1 MRKPRIIFFDIDGTL
16 IDMEKKQVT
25 PLMLDTLHRLQ
36 ANGIRLAIAT
46 GRSPMTVP
54 LWDFPGVQF
63 DVLVTFNGAYCYDKN
78 RVLFASPIPAED
90 VRTLRRNAA
99 ALGRPLCVATESTLA
114 ANGNEQ
120 DLDDYFAVAKIPVP
134 VTPDFDTIASGTVYQ
149 IMMGGRK
156 DEYSRILQDVRGAK
170 IAAWWDRAV
179 DIIPAAGGKG
189 NGIAVVLQAYGIP
202 KADAMAFGDG
212 NNDLEMFGAV
222 GTCVAMANGSAD
234 LKAAATHL
242 CGSCAEDGV
251 LCTVATMAFYVLY
264 LVGFK
269 WGANG
274 YLLAIIS
281 GDLSSVLFLM
291 FTGKLWNYVEL
302 KGINKDL
309 WKQMLR
315 FSLPMIPAQISFWII
330 NASDLFFVREMC
342 SGLDGRDGN
351 AWSGLLSTGYFLPTI
366 LTTLGLIFY
375 DAWQLSAVT
384 EEEGRAK
391 FFTKIFRTYSSV
403 LFCCAA
409 GIIWLC
415 RPVMHIMKSN
425 YYYAWHFVP
434 FLVLASTCSCF
445 NQFMNSVYV
454 VNKKSTRSMITMMA
468 GAVSNCI
475 MNYFFIKWWGPVGAT
490 YASFLGL
497 ALVFTLRAIDA
508 HRMIGMQVH
517 PGRVLVNAAALVIEA
532 FVLLAETPL
541 YGLWTG
547 IITALIILY
556 NFAGVWAMARVLL
569 PKLLGRRGKA
579 LVNVIDGWI
588 APKKA

>member
-1 MRKPRIIFFDIDGTL
+1 MIFAISSFSSKLLTL
-16 IDMEKKQVT
+16 IVQPFLTYAMAEISDLGLSKILSQYANLLIPFVSMGMSNAIIRFGLDKGNSEKQVFT
-25 PLMLDTLHRLQ
+25 NGLLTILGGFGILVLCWPITQFLPDMAQYGLLIYIYVLMSCL
-36 ANGIRLAIAT
+36 
-46 GRSPMTVP
+46 
-54 LWDFPGVQF
+54 
-63 DVLVTFNGAYCYDKN
+63 
-78 RVLFASPIPAED
+78 
-90 VRTLRRNAA
+90 RTLCTQFVRSRQWNK
-99 ALGRPLCVATESTLA
+99 LVA
-114 ANGNEQ
+114 
-120 DLDDYFAVAKIPVP
+120 V
-134 VTPDFDTIASGTVYQ
+134 
-149 IMMGGRK
+149 
-156 DEYSRILQDVRGAK
+156 
-170 IAAWWDRAV
+170 
-179 DIIPAAGGKG
+179 
-189 NGIAVVLQAYGIP
+189 
-202 KADAMAFGDG
+202 
-212 NNDLEMFGAV
+212 
-222 GTCVAMANGSAD
+222 
-234 LKAAATHL
+234 
-242 CGSCAEDGV
+242 DGV

-281 GDLSSVLFLM
+281 GDLTSVLFLL

-302 KGINKDL
+302 KGINKKL
-309 WKQMLR
+309 WRQMLN

-342 SGLDGRDGN
+342 DGLDGRDRQRMERP
-351 AWSGLLSTGYFLPTI
+351 AFHRLLPAHHPDHAGPDLLRRVAAFRCDR
-366 LTTLGLIFY
+366 GGR
-375 DAWQLSAVT
+375 A
-384 EEEGRAK
+384 RAK

-517 PGRVLVNAAALVIEA
+517 PGRVLANAAALVIEA

>member
-1 MRKPRIIFFDIDGTL
+1 MHKPQIIFFDIDGTL

-242 CGSCAEDGV
+242 CGSCAEDGIYHF
-251 LCTVATMAFYVLY
+251 CAE
-264 LVGFK
+264 
-269 WGANG
+269 N
-274 YLLAIIS
+274 
-281 GDLSSVLFLM
+281 
-291 FTGKLWNYVEL
+291 
-302 KGINKDL
+302 
-309 WKQMLR
+309 
-315 FSLPMIPAQISFWII
+315 
-330 NASDLFFVREMC
+330 
-342 SGLDGRDGN
+342 
-351 AWSGLLSTGYFLPTI
+351 
-366 LTTLGLIFY
+366 GLI
-375 DAWQLSAVT
+375 
-384 EEEGRAK
+384 
-391 FFTKIFRTYSSV
+391 
-403 LFCCAA
+403 
-409 GIIWLC
+409 
-415 RPVMHIMKSN
+415 
-425 YYYAWHFVP
+425 
-434 FLVLASTCSCF
+434 
-445 NQFMNSVYV
+445 
-454 VNKKSTRSMITMMA
+454 
-468 GAVSNCI
+468 
-475 MNYFFIKWWGPVGAT
+475 
-490 YASFLGL
+490 
-497 ALVFTLRAIDA
+497 
-508 HRMIGMQVH
+508 
-517 PGRVLVNAAALVIEA
+517 
-532 FVLLAETPL
+532 
-541 YGLWTG
+541 
-547 IITALIILY
+547 
-556 NFAGVWAMARVLL
+556 
-569 PKLLGRRGKA
+569 
-579 LVNVIDGWI
+579 
-588 APKKA
+588 

>member
-212 NNDLEMFGAV
+212 NNDREMLQAV
-222 GTCVAMANGSAD
+222 GTGVAMENGSPE
-234 LKAAATHL
+234 LKAIADGI
-242 CGSCAEDGV
+242 CGPVYEDGIYHY
-251 LCTVATMAFYVLY
+251 CAD
-264 LVGFK
+264 K
-269 WGANG
+269 
-274 YLLAIIS
+274 
-281 GDLSSVLFLM
+281 
-291 FTGKLWNYVEL
+291 
-302 KGINKDL
+302 
-309 WKQMLR
+309 
-315 FSLPMIPAQISFWII
+315 
-330 NASDLFFVREMC
+330 
-342 SGLDGRDGN
+342 
-351 AWSGLLSTGYFLPTI
+351 
-366 LTTLGLIFY
+366 GLI
-375 DAWQLSAVT
+375 
-384 EEEGRAK
+384 
-391 FFTKIFRTYSSV
+391 
-403 LFCCAA
+403 
-409 GIIWLC
+409 
-415 RPVMHIMKSN
+415 
-425 YYYAWHFVP
+425 
-434 FLVLASTCSCF
+434 
-445 NQFMNSVYV
+445 
-454 VNKKSTRSMITMMA
+454 
-468 GAVSNCI
+468 
-475 MNYFFIKWWGPVGAT
+475 
-490 YASFLGL
+490 
-497 ALVFTLRAIDA
+497 
-508 HRMIGMQVH
+508 
-517 PGRVLVNAAALVIEA
+517 
-532 FVLLAETPL
+532 
-541 YGLWTG
+541 
-547 IITALIILY
+547 
-556 NFAGVWAMARVLL
+556 
-569 PKLLGRRGKA
+569 
-579 LVNVIDGWI
+579 
-588 APKKA
+588 